1 MIWDSEKGKWVL
13 DLYFFPELRDE
24 LTRYKQHE
32 KAGVDNY
39 HGGKPVE
46 MDLYNLLNCPADA
59 DSKEI
64 KKEYYRVAMVHHP
77 DKNPSSEAKMKFQEI
92 ARAYQILSDPVL
104 RKKYDDQGNE
114 AVAGD
119 ADQYTKLDPTLFF
132 SLLFGSEKF
141 EPYVG
146 EFLLVRKISTLF
158 NTMQGPDQEVDI
170 SSYL

>member
-1 MIWDSEKGKWVL
+1 M
-13 DLYFFPELRDE
+13 
-24 LTRYKQHE
+24 LTITE
-32 KAGVDNY
+32 
-39 HGGKPVE
+39 
-46 MDLYNLLNCPADA
+46 
-59 DSKEI
+59 
-64 KKEYYRVAMVHHP
+64 
-77 DKNPSSEAKMKFQEI
+77 
-92 ARAYQILSDPVL
+92 DPVL

-114 AVAGD
+114 AVADD

-170 SSYL
+170 SQVIYDKDGDQKQRMREIQCAINLLEKIDPFVEKGEEKKMLQQLEQEAQELAESGF